1 MKTKGNIPSQL
12 PTSLS
17 PYWLLHN
24 ASRMIRLASHKTSI
38 NQSKLL
44 LLQLFLIFL
53 SLLPIGEAFTQ
64 NESHHGCSHLFAN
77 GDQGCSR
84 RNFLDTLVVTAAS
97 FQFSS
102 SADASDLSDTTST
115 SWSSQT
121 FVRKADPSATNLHTS
136 QIIMQAKEDTSDTT
150 ALQESVSGFISGSAV
165 SAVKTVVKYPLD
177 TATVRLQMPA
187 TDYTLQNI
195 PQLFSGSFDGIAG
208 PLLSN
213 IPAGAIF
220 FAVKDAVKSSIKE
233 LGLPKWAST
242 SLAVAAALPPYWF
255 IRNPS
260 EVIKTRLQVGADGYK
275 DMNMIEAFQYT
286 LKEGNVTSLYAGYPE
301 NLLYGFPADVI
312 KFIAYDY
319 LSGGRKNLSPAN
331 GAIYGAISTGIAQ
344 CLTTPLDVARNRIMA
359 EVKNDD
365 SSKDNYIDRL
375 VKIAEEEG
383 IGTLFAGTTPRIGK
397 AMLSG
402 ALQFAAYEETKQK
415 ITDMFLR
422 R

>member
-1 MKTKGNIPSQL
+1 MTRLISRKANISE
-12 PTSLS
+12 SNS
-17 PYWLLHN
+17 
-24 ASRMIRLASHKTSI
+24 
-38 NQSKLL
+38 L
-44 LLQLFLIFL
+44 LLQVVLICLCL
-53 SLLPIGEAFTQ
+53 SSIAVAFTS
-64 NESHHGCSHLFAN
+64 NESQHRSSCLFAKD
-77 GDQGCSR
+77 DQGCSR
-84 RNFLDTLVVTAAS
+84 RNFIGTLLVTAAS
-97 FQFSS
+97 VQASS
-102 SADASDLSDTTST
+102 LAGASDVNVNCRVDNYPT
-115 SWSSQT
+115 
-121 FVRKADPSATNLHTS
+121 VACKDEPSIRNLHSS
-136 QIIMQAKEDTSDTT
+136 QIIQANTKSDTT
-150 ALQESVSGFISGSAV
+150 ALQESISGFISGSAV

-187 TDYTLQNI
+187 TDYTLQNL

-233 LGLPKWAST
+233 MGLPKWAST
-242 SLAVAAALPPYWF
+242 SFAVAAALPPYWF

-260 EVIKTRLQVGADGYK
+260 EVIKTRLQVGTDGYK
-275 DMNMIEAFQYT
+275 DMNMMEAFQFT
-286 LKEGNVTSLYAGYPE
+286 LSQGNATSLYTGYPE
-301 NLLYGFPADVI
+301 NVLYGFPADVI

-319 LSGGRKNLSPAN
+319 LSGGRKDLSPAN

-344 CLTTPLDVARNRIMA
+344 CVTTPLDVARNRIMA

-365 SSKDNYIDRL
+365 SLNRNYIDRL

-383 IGTLFAGTTPRIGK
+383 IGALFAGTTPRIGK

-415 ITDMFLR
+415 ITDMFQR